1 MSRTRDIA
9 RMLGLTEVT
18 NTSNN
23 ALLHTAS
30 NVGGVTT
37 YATIN
42 DLPLSHTVGDQ
53 AFVTSV
59 SRLYFSNGTGWYSQ
73 NIINANPR
81 WADSV
86 GSGVGEPNGTLTI
99 VDSATPLIV
108 KAIGVDSDGLPLTNS
123 ISLAD
128 SAQYVFNTTQDSSI
142 FTFTP
147 KTLAQAQASS
157 VAGLIDSNAASIN
170 VTFRVTDGISI
181 LSKPAI
187 ISYEWLSSGLY
198 DFTSF
203 VFRPGTSTFN
213 AGNASAAQSSGYTEA
228 NAGSGSTANGPAG
241 HTLTEYLANTTDYNQ
256 STHTWLSDTNYFNL
270 YNSTRGL
277 LEWTVPS
284 TGTYTIKA
292 MGGAGGG
299 TSAISNGSLGGKG
312 SFAQGNM
319 NLTSGGKILL
329 VIGHRGRDSTS
340 AGTSGSGAGGSFVFY
355 REAGGTFTNSDI
367 IMVGGG
373 GGGAALFASGYND
386 AHSRSAGGDGSTTT
400 TGGNARWDERNG
412 GANGQGGGQSG
423 NSGGNWSGG
432 DGGGLLSA
440 GANESRA
447 GGNNHSNG
455 QGLARGQHFGATY
468 PFFGGYHNQS
478 SPPSYHLSGGFGGG
492 ASGSYGPGG
501 GGGYSGGAGDYN
513 EGSGPGHPYNGTTMA
528 NGAGGGGIFF
538 HASATSTSVGVNTNI
553 EAGSITITKN

>member
-1 MSRTRDIA
+1 MSRTRDIV

-18 NTSNN
+18 NASNN
-23 ALLHTAS
+23 ALLNTAS
-30 NVGGVTT
+30 NVGGVAT
-37 YATIN
+37 YATVN

-53 AFVTSV
+53 AFVTGV
-59 SRLYFSNGTGWYSQ
+59 SRLYFSNGSGWYSQ

-108 KAIGVDSDGLPLTNS
+108 KAIGVDSDALPLTNL
-123 ISLAD
+123 ITLAD
-128 SAQYVFNTTQDSSI
+128 SAQYVFNVTQDSSV

-157 VAGLIDSNAASIN
+157 VAGLIDSNAASID
-170 VTFRVTDGISI
+170 VTFKVTDGISI

-187 ISYEWLSSGLY
+187 ISYEWLSTGLY

-203 VFRPGTSTFN
+203 IFKPGTSTFN
-213 AGNASAAQSSGYTEA
+213 PGQHSSDA
-228 NAGSGSTANGPAG
+228 NLGSGTTAMGAAG
-241 HTLTEYLANTTDYNQ
+241 HTLAEYLANTTDYNQ
-256 STHTWLSDTNYFNL
+256 STYTWLADTNYFNL

-277 LEWTVPS
+277 LMWTVPS

-319 NLTSGGKILL
+319 SLVSGGKVLL

-355 REAGGTFTNSDI
+355 REAGGTFTTSDI
-367 IMVGGG
+367 IMAGGG
-373 GGGAALFASGYND
+373 GGGAALYFAALGE
-386 AHSRSAGGDGSTTT
+386 AGSRSAGGDGTATTA
-400 TGGNARWDERNG
+400 GGNARWDER
-412 GANGQGGGQSG
+412 GGGTNGTGGGYTGSA
-423 NSGGNWSGG
+423 GGNWSGG
-432 DGGGLLSA
+432 DGAGLLSS
-440 GANESRA
+440 GQTESRA
-447 GGNNHSNG
+447 SNNPHSNG
-455 QGLARGQHFGATY
+455 QGSAKGHHFGAAY
-468 PFFGGYHNQS
+468 PFRGGWHNQS
-478 SPPSYHLSGGFGGG
+478 SPPSYYMTGGFGGG
-492 ASGSYGPGG
+492 SSGSYGPGG
-501 GGGYSGGAGDYN
+501 GGGYSGGAGDHN
-513 EGSGPGHPYNGTTMA
+513 VGNGVGNPFNGTTMA

>member
-1 MSRTRDIA
+1 MASRTRDIV
-9 RMLGLTEVT
+9 RILGKTEAA
-18 NTSNN
+18 NASNN
-23 ALLHTAS
+23 ALLNTAS
-30 NVGGVTT
+30 DVGGIATV
-37 YATIN
+37 ATIN
-42 DLPLSHTVGDQ
+42 DLPATHSVGDQ
-53 AFVTSV
+53 IFVTGV

-99 VDSATPLIV
+99 TDSATPLIV
-108 KAIGVDSDGLPLTNS
+108 KAVGVDSDALPLTNS
-123 ISLAD
+123 IVLSD
-128 SAQYVFNTTQDSSI
+128 SAQYVFSVTQDSSV

-147 KTLAQAQASS
+147 KTKAQATASS
-157 VAGLIDSNAASIN
+157 QSNLIDSNSADIN
-170 VTFRVTDGISI
+170 VTFKVTDGIAI
-181 LSKPAI
+181 LQKPAI
-187 ISYEWLSSGLY
+187 ITYEWNVTSLY

-203 VFRPGTSTFN
+203 VFKPGTSTFN
-213 AGNASAAQSSGYTEA
+213 PGQHSSDA
-228 NAGSGSTANGPAG
+228 NLGSGATAMGAAG
-241 HTLTEYLANTTDYNQ
+241 HTLAEYLANTTDYNQ
-256 STHTWLSDTNYFNL
+256 STHTWLSNTNYFNL
-270 YNSTRGL
+270 YNSTRGF
-277 LEWTVPS
+277 LEWTVPA
-284 TGTYTIKA
+284 TATYTIKA

-355 REAGGTFTNSDI
+355 REAGGTFTTSDI
-367 IMVGGG
+367 IMAGGG
-373 GGGAALFASGYND
+373 GGGAALYWTSGNE
-386 AHSRSAGGDGSTTT
+386 ATSRSAGGDGSTTT
-400 TGGNARWDERNG
+400 AGGNARWDERSGGTNG
-412 GANGQGGGQSG
+412 TGGGYNG

-432 DGGGLLSA
+432 DGAGLLSS
-440 GANESRA
+440 GQTESRA
-447 GGNNHSNG
+447 NANPHSNG
-455 QGLARGQHFGATY
+455 QGLAKGHHFAATY
-468 PFFGGYHNQS
+468 PFYGGWHNQS
-478 SPPSYHLSGGFGGG
+478 SAPSYYMTGGFGGG

-501 GGGYSGGAGDYN
+501 GGGYSGGAGDHN
-513 EGSGPGHPYNGTTMA
+513 MGSGVGNPHDGVQMA